1 MLQHPY
7 NQQKHQI
14 MKQNEATQ
22 NQNKQVE
29 TKNTYIVV
37 SQKDTNSIVDSERLN
52 NAKRIEGHIGI

>member
-1 MLQHPY
+1 
-7 NQQKHQI
+7 